1 MLKLRTAALAV
12 LLFIGTGS
20 LISQPDREI
29 YYDYF
34 TDASYTVHCGY
45 QYATCVGIMQG
56 GCRTEFV
63 LQSEGPAC
71 QNEFCWND
79 ELGMW
84 VACG

>member
-1 MLKLRTAALAV
+1 MLKFRSLALVA
-12 LLFIGTGS
+12 LLLVGSGSVIG
-20 LISQPDREI
+20 QPDREV

-34 TDASYTVHCGY
+34 TDATYTVHCGY

-63 LQSEGPAC
+63 WFSEGPYC

-79 ELGMW
+79 ELNAW